1 MGPARNVVAVI
12 PARYASSRF
21 PGKALAD
28 LAGKPMVQHVAER
41 AAEAKTVDRVLV
53 ATDDERIAAAVRAF
67 GTEAVLTDPG
77 HPSGTDRI
85 AEAIR
90 GIACDLVVNVQG
102 DEPLLPPAMVDEA
115 VEPFFADPA
124 LEMGT
129 VCRAIED
136 ARDLADPN
144 VVKVVRDLEGYA
156 LYFSRA
162 PVPHAR
168 DGQRGTAAPPCK
180 HIGLYVYR
188 REFLF
193 RFTAWKPTPL
203 EEAERLEQL
212 RALEHGVRIRV
223 VETRH
228 DSVGVDTPDDLA
240 RVQRLLERRTWIPSS
255 SS

>member
-1 MGPARNVVAVI
+1 MKVVAVI

-21 PGKALAD
+21 PGKALAEI
-28 LAGKPMVQHVAER
+28 AGKPMVQHVAER
-41 AAEAKTVDRVLV
+41 AAQAKTVDRVLV
-53 ATDDERIAAAVRAF
+53 ATDDERIAAAVRAY
-67 GTEAVLTDPG
+67 GTEALLTATT

-90 GIACDLVVNVQG
+90 DLPCDLVVNVQG

-124 LEMGT
+124 LEMAT

-136 ARDLADPN
+136 PRDLADPN

-162 PVPHAR
+162 PVPHR
-168 DGQRGTAAPPCK
+168 REGQRGPGARAYK
-180 HIGLYVYR
+180 HIGLYVYHR
-188 REFLF
+188 AFLL
-193 RFTAWKPTPL
+193 RFTAWPPTPL

-212 RALEHGVRIRV
+212 RALEHGVRIKV
-223 VETRH
+223 VETTH

-240 RVQRLLERRTWIPSS
+240 RVQRHLERRAWTPSS

>member
-1 MGPARNVVAVI
+1 MKVVAVI

-28 LAGKPMVQHVAER
+28 LAGKPMVQHVVER
-41 AAEAKTVDRVLV
+41 AAQAKTVGRVLV

-90 GIACDLVVNVQG
+90 EVPCDLVVNVQG

-115 VEPFFADPA
+115 VEPFLGDPA

-129 VCRAIED
+129 VCRVIED
-136 ARDLADPN
+136 PRDLVDPN

-162 PVPHAR
+162 PVPHTR
-168 DGQRGTAAPPCK
+168 DGQRGTGAGPFK

-188 REFLF
+188 RAFLF

-212 RALEHGVRIRV
+212 RAVEHGVRIKV

-240 RVQRLLERRTWIPSS
+240 RVQRLLERRAWIPSS

>member
-1 MGPARNVVAVI
+1 MRVVAVI

-21 PGKALAD
+21 PGKALAEI
-28 LAGKPMVQHVAER
+28 AGKPMVQHVAER
-41 AAEAKTVDRVLV
+41 AAQAKTVGWVLV
-53 ATDDERIAAAVRAF
+53 ATDDERIAAAVRAY
-67 GTEAVLTDPG
+67 GTEAVLTSPS

-90 GIACDLVVNVQG
+90 EIPCDLVVNVQG
-102 DEPLLPPAMVDEA
+102 DEPLLPPEMVDEA
-115 VEPFFADPA
+115 VEPFSAESA

-129 VCRAIED
+129 VCRVIED
-136 ARDLADPN
+136 ARDLTDPN
-144 VVKVVRDLEGYA
+144 VVKVVRDLQGYA
-156 LYFSRA
+156 LYFTRS
-162 PVPHAR
+162 PVPHTR
-168 DGQRGTAAPPCK
+168 EGQRRAGARPCK

-188 REFLF
+188 RDFLF

-240 RVQRLLERRTWIPSS
+240 RVQRLLKRRAWTPSS

>member
-1 MGPARNVVAVI
+1 MKVVAVI

-28 LAGKPMVQHVAER
+28 LAGKPMVQHVVER

-85 AEAIR
+85 AEVIR
-90 GIACDLVVNVQG
+90 EIPCDLVVNVQG

-115 VEPFFADPA
+115 VDPFFADPA

-136 ARDLADPN
+136 PRDVTDPN

-156 LYFSRA
+156 LYFSRS
-162 PVPHAR
+162 PVPHTR
-168 DGQRGTAAPPCK
+168 EGQRGSEAARPCK

-188 REFLF
+188 RAFLF

-240 RVQRLLERRTWIPSS
+240 RVQQLLNERGAWTPSS

>member
-1 MGPARNVVAVI
+1 MKVVAVI

-28 LAGKPMVQHVAER
+28 LAGKPMVQHVVER
-41 AAEAKTVDRVLV
+41 AAQAKSVHRVLV
-53 ATDDERIAAAVRAF
+53 ATDDERIAAAVRTF
-67 GTEAVLTDPG
+67 GTEAVLTDPH

-90 GIACDLVVNVQG
+90 EVACDVVVNVQG

-115 VEPFFADPA
+115 VEPFFAEPA

-136 ARDLADPN
+136 PRDLTDPN

-162 PVPHAR
+162 PVPHSR
-168 DGQRGTAAPPCK
+168 EGQRGAGARPCK

-188 REFLF
+188 RAFLF

-212 RALEHGVRIRV
+212 RALEHGVRIKV

-240 RVQRLLERRTWIPSS
+240 RVQRVLNERRVWTPSS

>member
-1 MGPARNVVAVI
+1 MKVVAVI
-12 PARYASSRF
+12 PARYASRRF

-28 LAGKPMVQHVAER
+28 LAGKPIVQHVTER
-41 AAEAKTVDRVLV
+41 AAEAKSVDRVLV

-90 GIACDLVVNVQG
+90 EIACDLVVNVQG

-115 VEPFFADPA
+115 VEPFLGDPA

-136 ARDLADPN
+136 PRDLTDPN

-162 PVPHAR
+162 PVPYSR
-168 DGQRGTAAPPCK
+168 DGQRRAGGAQPCK

-188 REFLF
+188 RAFLF

-240 RVQRLLERRTWIPSS
+240 RVQRLLERRTWTPSS

>member
-1 MGPARNVVAVI
+1 MRVVAVI

-28 LAGKPMVQHVAER
+28 LAGKPMVQHVVER

-67 GTEAVLTDPG
+67 GTEAVLTAPG

-85 AEAIR
+85 AEAVREIP
-90 GIACDLVVNVQG
+90 CDLVVNVQG

-115 VEPFFADPA
+115 VDPFFADPA

-136 ARDLADPN
+136 PRDLRDPN
-144 VVKVVRDLEGYA
+144 VVKVVRDLQGYA
-156 LYFSRA
+156 LYFSRS
-162 PVPHAR
+162 PVPHTR
-168 DGQRGTAAPPCK
+168 EGQRGSEAARPCK

-188 REFLF
+188 RAFLF

-223 VETRH
+223 VETRY

-240 RVQRLLERRTWIPSS
+240 RVQLLLKRRAWTPSS

>member
-1 MGPARNVVAVI
+1 
-12 PARYASSRF
+12 
-21 PGKALAD
+21 
-28 LAGKPMVQHVAER
+28 
-41 AAEAKTVDRVLV
+41 
-53 ATDDERIAAAVRAF
+53 
-67 GTEAVLTDPG
+67 
-77 HPSGTDRI
+77 
-85 AEAIR
+85 
-90 GIACDLVVNVQG
+90 
-102 DEPLLPPAMVDEA
+102 PPAMVDEA

-136 ARDLADPN
+136 PRDLADPN
-144 VVKVVRDLEGYA
+144 VVKVVRDLDGYA

-162 PVPHAR
+162 PIPHSR
-168 DGQRGTAAPPCK
+168 GGQGGPGERPCK

-188 REFLF
+188 RAFLF

-223 VETRH
+223 VETRY

-240 RVQRLLERRTWIPSS
+240 RVQRVLNERRAWTPNSS
-255 SS
+255 S

>member
-1 MGPARNVVAVI
+1 MKVVAVI
-12 PARYASSRF
+12 PARYASRRF

-28 LAGKPMVQHVAER
+28 LAGKPMVQHVVER
-41 AAEAKTVDRVLV
+41 AAQAKTVDRVLV
-53 ATDDERIAAAVRAF
+53 ATDDERIAVAVRAF

-90 GIACDLVVNVQG
+90 EVPCDLVVNVQG

-129 VCRAIED
+129 VCRAIEEP
-136 ARDLADPN
+136 RDLTDPN
-144 VVKVVRDLEGYA
+144 VVKVVRNLEGYA

-162 PVPHAR
+162 PVPYSR
-168 DGQRGTAAPPCK
+168 DGQRRAGAAPPCK

-188 REFLF
+188 RAFLF

-240 RVQRLLERRTWIPSS
+240 RVQRLLERRAWTPNSS
-255 SS
+255 S

>member
-1 MGPARNVVAVI
+1 MRVVAVI

-28 LAGKPMVQHVAER
+28 LAGKPMVQHVVER
-41 AAEAKTVDRVLV
+41 AAQAKTVGRVLV

-90 GIACDLVVNVQG
+90 EVRCDLVVNVQG
-102 DEPLLPPAMVDEA
+102 DEPLLPPEMVDEA

-136 ARDLADPN
+136 PRDVADPN
-144 VVKVVRDLEGYA
+144 VVKVVRDLQGYA
-156 LYFSRA
+156 LYFSRS
-162 PVPHAR
+162 PVPHTR
-168 DGQRGTAAPPCK
+168 DGQRQAGGAQPCK

-188 REFLF
+188 RAFLF

-240 RVQRLLERRTWIPSS
+240 RVQRLLERRAWTPSS

>member
-1 MGPARNVVAVI
+1 MKVVAVI

-21 PGKALAD
+21 PGKVLAD
-28 LAGKPMVQHVAER
+28 LAGKPMVQHVVER
-41 AAEAKTVDRVLV
+41 TAQAKSVHRVLV
-53 ATDDERIAAAVRAF
+53 ATDDERIAAAIRAF
-67 GTEAVLTDPG
+67 GTEAVLTDPH

-90 GIACDLVVNVQG
+90 EIPCDVVVNVQG

-115 VEPFFADPA
+115 VEPFFAEPA

-129 VCRAIED
+129 VCREIED
-136 ARDLADPN
+136 PRDLTDPN

-162 PVPHAR
+162 PLPHSR
-168 DGQRGTAAPPCK
+168 EGQRGVGARPCK

-188 REFLF
+188 RAFLF
-193 RFTAWKPTPL
+193 RFTAWKVTPL

-212 RALEHGVRIRV
+212 RALEHGVRIKV

-240 RVQRLLERRTWIPSS
+240 RVQRVLNERRVWTPSS

>member
-1 MGPARNVVAVI
+1 MRVVAVI
-12 PARYASSRF
+12 PARYASRRF

-28 LAGKPMVQHVAER
+28 LAGKPMVQHVVER
-41 AAEAKTVDRVLV
+41 AAQAKTVDRVLV

-67 GTEAVLTDPG
+67 GTEAVLTAPS
-77 HPSGTDRI
+77 HLSGTDRI

-90 GIACDLVVNVQG
+90 EIPCDLVVNVQG

-115 VEPFFADPA
+115 VEPFLGDPA

-136 ARDLADPN
+136 PRDLTDPN

-168 DGQRGTAAPPCK
+168 EGQRRAGGAQPCK

-188 REFLF
+188 RAFLF

-240 RVQRLLERRTWIPSS
+240 RVQRHLERRAWTPSS

>member
-1 MGPARNVVAVI
+1 MKVVAVI

-21 PGKALAD
+21 PGKALAEI
-28 LAGKPMVQHVAER
+28 AGKPMVQHVVER
-41 AAEAKTVDRVLV
+41 AAQAKSVDRVLV

-67 GTEAVLTDPG
+67 GTEAVLTAAT

-85 AEAIR
+85 AEAVR
-90 GIACDLVVNVQG
+90 DVPCDLVVNVQG
-102 DEPLLPPAMVDEA
+102 DEPLLPPAMIDEA

-136 ARDLADPN
+136 PREVADPN

-168 DGQRGTAAPPCK
+168 EGRGGARAQK

-188 REFLF
+188 RAFLF
-193 RFTAWKPTPL
+193 RFTAWQPTPL

-212 RALEHGVRIRV
+212 RALERGVRIRV
-223 VETRH
+223 VETTH

-240 RVQRLLERRTWIPSS
+240 RVQRHLERRAWTPSS

>member
-1 MGPARNVVAVI
+1 MKVVAVI

-21 PGKALAD
+21 PGKVLAD
-28 LAGKPMVQHVAER
+28 LAGKPMVQHVVER
-41 AAEAKTVDRVLV
+41 AAQAKTVGRVLV

-90 GIACDLVVNVQG
+90 EVPCDLVVNVQG

-115 VEPFFADPA
+115 VEPFLADPA

-136 ARDLADPN
+136 PRDLTDPN

-156 LYFSRA
+156 LYFSRS
-162 PVPHAR
+162 PVPYSR
-168 DGQRGTAAPPCK
+168 DGQRRAGGAQPCK

-188 REFLF
+188 RAFLF

-240 RVQRLLERRTWIPSS
+240 RVQLLLKRRAWTPNSS
-255 SS
+255 S

>member
-1 MGPARNVVAVI
+1 VKVVAVI

-21 PGKALAD
+21 PGKALAEI
-28 LAGKPMVQHVAER
+28 AGKPMVQHVVER
-41 AAEAKTVDRVLV
+41 AAQAKTVGRVLL

-67 GTEAVLTDPG
+67 GTEAVLTDPS

-90 GIACDLVVNVQG
+90 GIPCDLVVNVQG
-102 DEPLLPPAMVDEA
+102 DEPLLPLAMVDET

-124 LEMGT
+124 LEMAT

-136 ARDLADPN
+136 PKDLADPN

-168 DGQRGTAAPPCK
+168 EGQPGAGARPSK
-180 HIGLYVYR
+180 HLGLYVYR

-212 RALEHGVRIRV
+212 RALEHGVRIKV

-228 DSVGVDTPDDLA
+228 DSVGVDTPEDLA
-240 RVQRLLERRTWIPSS
+240 RVRRLLERRAWTPSS

>member
-1 MGPARNVVAVI
+1 MKVVAVI

-28 LAGKPMVQHVAER
+28 LAGKPMVQHVVER
-41 AAEAKTVDRVLV
+41 AAQAKTVGRVLV

-85 AEAIR
+85 ASAIR
-90 GIACDLVVNVQG
+90 EVPCDLVVNVQG

-115 VEPFFADPA
+115 VEPFLGDPA

-136 ARDLADPN
+136 PRDLTDPN

-168 DGQRGTAAPPCK
+168 DGQRGAGARPRK

-188 REFLF
+188 RAFLF
-193 RFTAWKPTPL
+193 RFTSWKPTPL

-240 RVQRLLERRTWIPSS
+240 RVQRLLERRTWTPSS

>member
-1 MGPARNVVAVI
+1 MKVVAVI
-12 PARYASSRF
+12 PARYASRRF

-41 AAEAKTVDRVLV
+41 AAQAKTVDRVLV

-67 GTEAVLTDPG
+67 GTEAVLTAPR

-90 GIACDLVVNVQG
+90 EISCDLVVNVQG

-115 VEPFFADPA
+115 VEPFLGDPA

-136 ARDLADPN
+136 PRDLTDPN

-162 PVPHAR
+162 PVPYSR
-168 DGQRGTAAPPCK
+168 DGQRGAGARPCK

-188 REFLF
+188 RDFLF

-240 RVQRLLERRTWIPSS
+240 RVQLLLKRRAWTPSS

>member
-1 MGPARNVVAVI
+1 MKVIAVI

-21 PGKALAD
+21 PGKVLAD

-41 AAEAKTVDRVLV
+41 AAQAKSVHRVLV

-67 GTEAVLTDPG
+67 GAEAVLTDPH

-90 GIACDLVVNVQG
+90 EVACDVVVNVQG
-102 DEPLLPPAMVDEA
+102 DEPLLPPQMVDEA

-129 VCRAIED
+129 VCRQIED
-136 ARDLADPN
+136 PRDLTDPN

-162 PVPHAR
+162 PVPHSR
-168 DGQRGTAAPPCK
+168 DSQRGAGARPCK

-188 REFLF
+188 RAFLF

-212 RALEHGVRIRV
+212 RALEHGVRIKV

-240 RVQRLLERRTWIPSS
+240 RVQRVLNERRVWTPSS
-255 SS
+255 SL